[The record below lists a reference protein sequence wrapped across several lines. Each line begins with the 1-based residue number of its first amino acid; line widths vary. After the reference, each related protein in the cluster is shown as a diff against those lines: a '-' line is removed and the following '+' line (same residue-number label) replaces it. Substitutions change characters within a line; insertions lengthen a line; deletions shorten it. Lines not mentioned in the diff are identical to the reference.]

1 MLATASVQDQGRTG
15 ASLAIVLWR
24 VVDEDVSV
32 GVNGLRIESKEVV
45 QELGRSLTCCENT
58 ISECIPK
65 AIWKAARMLPGC
77 EARRGMALVESRGL
91 LRWMNKLAEER
102 LSGQEEI
109 TNCGRRK
116 WKRCHGPTL

>member
-45 QELGRSLTCCENT
+45 QELGRSLTRLRSPERHGLGGV
-58 ISECIPK
+58 
-65 AIWKAARMLPGC
+65 ARTFEMD
-77 EARRGMALVESRGL
+77 EQV
-91 LRWMNKLAEER
+91 
-102 LSGQEEI
+102 
-109 TNCGRRK
+109 GRRK
-116 WKRCHGPTL
+116 AQRSRRDNKLWS